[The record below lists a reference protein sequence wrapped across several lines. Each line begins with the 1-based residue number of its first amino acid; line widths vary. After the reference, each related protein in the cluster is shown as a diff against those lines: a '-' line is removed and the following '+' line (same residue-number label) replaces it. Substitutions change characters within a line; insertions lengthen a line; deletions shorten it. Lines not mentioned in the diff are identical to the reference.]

1 MNKAL
6 NVTVKNKKLLAHLKY
21 EQREPLNQSIRLAV
35 MFDDTF
41 CVGNL

>member
-1 MNKAL
+1 LNKAL
-6 NVTVKNKKLLAHLKY
+6 NVTVKNNKLLAHLKY
-21 EQREPLNQSIRLAV
+21 EQRGPLSHLAV